1 MGDHVTFGVATLSH
15 DANSPLDSGSV
26 PSWYVVCC
34 KPRQESVAQENL
46 QRQGFEVYLPRI
58 MARRRKQ
65 SRWVDAIEML
75 FPRYLFVRVDRQRRS
90 TASIRSTRGA
100 VGLVRFG
107 LEPAVVPDR
116 VIEAIRAREDAAT
129 GLHDQLRL
137 AFRAGETVTMLE
149 GPFTGIDGI
158 FANED
163 GDERAILL
171 IELLGKTNRVRV
183 DRDSFARAA

>member
-1 MGDHVTFGVATLSH
+1 M
-15 DANSPLDSGSV
+15 
-26 PSWYVVCC
+26 
-34 KPRQESVAQENL
+34 AQENL

-65 SRWVDAIEML
+65 NRWVDAIEML
-75 FPRYLFVRVDRQRRS
+75 FPRYLFVRVDRLRQS
-90 TASIRSTRGA
+90 TACIRSTRGA

-116 VIEAIRAREDAAT
+116 VMEAILAREDTST
-129 GLHDQLRL
+129 GLHGQLRPG
-137 AFRAGETVTMLE
+137 FRAGETVTMLE
-149 GPFTGIDGI
+149 GPFAGMDGI